1 VLEGPSESGDSVRL
15 TFPVATPSA
24 DLNAMILADGAATL
38 DLEPAQTQSLRMALA
53 GESAAAMSRHPRD
66 VPCELSV
73 ELGFEPAGRRLTVTA
88 AERTST
94 ATSCEGGGP
103 DWSGSAAVEPTEQ
116 IKAEFA
122 GAAFVAR
129 VLPHVFARV
138 ALGAAAGF
146 GAVTSSALLG
156 DRLAAAAV
164 TSSSSSG
171 GELEVRVRGTSDSLG
186 VAIRSSSERVL
197 SAIAAAWPAASERHG
212 AGVDA
217 TLLLRTELPAL

>member
-1 VLEGPSESGDSVRL
+1 MFKPPNGNGDSVRL
-15 TFPVATPSA
+15 TFPVGAPDA

-38 DLEPAQTQSLRMALA
+38 DLEPGQAQSLRMALA
-53 GESAAAMSRHPRD
+53 GESAAAMSRHSGS

-73 ELGFEPAGRRLTVTA
+73 ELGFEPDERRLTVTA

-94 ATSCEGGGP
+94 TTSCEELGP
-103 DWSGSAAVEPTEQ
+103 EWSDSIAVEPTKQ
-116 IKAEFA
+116 IKVEFA
-122 GAAFVAR
+122 GSAFVTR

-138 ALGAAAGF
+138 ALGANAGF

-164 TSSSSSG
+164 ASRHD
-171 GELEVRVRGTSDSLG
+171 GELEVRVHGSSEALG

-197 SAIAAAWPAASERHG
+197 SAMAAAWPAASERRG
-212 AGVDA
+212 AGFDA
-217 TLLLRTELPAL
+217 TLQLRTELPAL